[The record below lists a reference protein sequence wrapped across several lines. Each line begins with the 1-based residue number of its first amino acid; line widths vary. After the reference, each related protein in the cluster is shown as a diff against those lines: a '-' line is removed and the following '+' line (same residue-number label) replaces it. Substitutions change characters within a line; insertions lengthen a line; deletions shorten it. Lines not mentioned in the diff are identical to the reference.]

1 MSDRPKHTKKPKAK
15 LYHFPEQP
23 KRPRQ
28 MDDFELL
35 QELYYWGNHH
45 CHGNLRCERSFQE
58 IYWTLYDRM
67 LFPDKYRK

>member
-1 MSDRPKHTKKPKAK
+1 
-15 LYHFPEQP
+15 
-23 KRPRQ
+23 